1 MCGIMGI
8 INKKCNAISK
18 VIDGLERLEYRG
30 YDSCGI
36 AYLTANKIETIK
48 TKGRVKDLK
57 KLIDTNTKSDI
68 AIGHTRW
75 ATHGITSTVNAH
87 PHTIG
92 DITIVHNGIIENYLE
107 LKEMLSS
114 NGYQFKSTTDTEVA
128 CTLIDFYYQ
137 ENKDIN
143 KAITSFM
150 AKVKGSYAI
159 VLLCKD
165 IKDKIFVIKKDSPL
179 VIGVNTDTIFIASDI
194 PTILSECNDYYLL
207 NDLEWASISSDKI
220 NFYNNIGKELIKEK
234 QTFKDGNF
242 TYSKD
247 KYDHFM
253 LKEIME
259 QKDTLSNLIDYYLED
274 NKYLDLIDISKY
286 KRIDIVACGSA
297 YHAGLVGKYLFEEKA
312 NIETEVYLAS
322 EYRYKKN
329 FIDENSLVIFVSQSG
344 ETADTLACL
353 KKIKETKAHSLGIIN
368 VENSSISLLADE
380 VIYTKSGS
388 EIAVAT
394 TKAYTSQ
401 IAILLLLTLA
411 TLVKHNK
418 SYEIDKIVDELKNI
432 KDDVIK
438 VLDDNDK
445 YKDIAKK
452 IVASKKIFFLGRGLD
467 YAIMKEGDLK
477 LKEITYLSS
486 ECYAA
491 GELKHGPISLID
503 KDTLVIAGNTN
514 ELLYEKTESNLS
526 EVIARGAN
534 IILVTN
540 KETSNFNTIL
550 IPKRSD
556 FITPILEVIPLQLIS
571 YYTGV
576 LLKRDIDKPRNLA
589 KSVTVE

>member
-8 INKKCNAISK
+8 INKKGKAIKK
-18 VIDGLERLEYRG
+18 VIEGLEKLEYRG

-57 KLIDTNTKSDI
+57 ELIDTDTKSDI

-75 ATHGITSTVNAH
+75 ATHGVASTINAH
-87 PHTIG
+87 PHTVG
-92 DITIVHNGIIENYLE
+92 DITIVHNGIIENYIE
-107 LKEMLSS
+107 LKDMLISK
-114 NGYQFKSTTDTEVA
+114 GYSFKSTTDTEVA
-128 CTLIDFYYQ
+128 CALIDFYYQ

-194 PTILSECNDYYLL
+194 PTILSECSAYYLL
-207 NDLEWASISSDKI
+207 NDLEWASISSSKI
-220 NFYNNIGKELIKEK
+220 TFYSNKGKELIKEK

-259 QKDTLSNLIDYYLED
+259 QKDTLSNLINYYLEN
-274 NKYLDLIDISKY
+274 NKYLDLIDINEY
-286 KRIDIVACGSA
+286 KKIDIVACGSA
-297 YHAGLVGKYLFEEKA
+297 YHAGLVGKYLFEEEA
-312 NIETEVYLAS
+312 SVETNVYLAS

-329 FIDENSLVIFVSQSG
+329 FLDENSLVIFISQSG

-353 KKIKETKAHSLGIIN
+353 KKIKETKAKSLGIIN
-368 VENSSISLLADE
+368 VENSSISLAVDE

-401 IAILLLLTLA
+401 IAILVLLTLSS
-411 TLVKHNK
+411 LVKHNK
-418 SYEIDKIVDELKNI
+418 SYEIDKIVNELKNI
-432 KDDVIK
+432 KDDVLK
-438 VLDDNDK
+438 VLDNKDK
-445 YKDIAKK
+445 YKSIAKK
-452 IVASKKIFFLGRGLD
+452 IVDSKKIFFLGRSLD
-467 YAIMKEGDLK
+467 YAIMREGDLK

-514 ELLYEKTESNLS
+514 KLLYEKTESNLS
-526 EVIARGAN
+526 EVRARGAN

-540 KETSNFNTIL
+540 KGEDDSNII
-550 IPKRSD
+550 IPERSN

-571 YYTGV
+571 YYTG
-576 LLKRDIDKPRNLA
+576 LLLERDIDKPRNLA

>member
-8 INKKCNAISK
+8 INKKGNAIKK
-18 VIDGLERLEYRG
+18 VIEGLERLEYRG

-36 AYLTANKIETIK
+36 AYLTNNKIETIK

-57 KLIDTNTKSDI
+57 ELIDTDTKADI

-75 ATHGITSTVNAH
+75 ATHGVASTINAH
-87 PHTIG
+87 PHTVG
-92 DITIVHNGIIENYLE
+92 DITLVHNGIIENYLE
-107 LKEMLSS
+107 LKDMLISK
-114 NGYQFKSTTDTEVA
+114 GYKFKSETDTEVA
-128 CTLIDFYYQ
+128 CALIDFYYQ
-137 ENKDIN
+137 DDKDIN
-143 KAITSFM
+143 KAIVKFM
-150 AKVKGSYAI
+150 DKVKGSYAI
-159 VLLCKD
+159 LLLCKD
-165 IKDKIFVIKKDSPL
+165 IKDKIFVVKKDSPL
-179 VIGVNTDTIFIASDI
+179 VIGTNTDTVFIASDI
-194 PTILSECNDYYLL
+194 PTILSECSNYYLL
-207 NDLEWASISSDKI
+207 NDLEWASISNSKI
-220 NFYNNIGKELIKEK
+220 TFYSNNGEELTKEK
-234 QTFKDGNF
+234 QTFKDDNF

-247 KYDHFM
+247 KYEHFM

-259 QKDTLSNLIDYYLED
+259 QQDTLSNLIDYYLED

-297 YHAGLVGKYLFEEKA
+297 YHAGLVGKYLFEEEI
-312 NIETEVYLAS
+312 NIETQVYLAS

-329 FIDENSLVIFVSQSG
+329 FLDENSLVIFISQSG

-353 KKIKETKAHSLGIIN
+353 KKIKETKAKSLGIVN
-368 VENSSISLLADE
+368 VENSSISLAVDE

-401 IAILLLLTLA
+401 IAILSLLTLSV
-411 TLVKHNK
+411 LVKNK
-418 SYEIDKIVDELKNI
+418 ISCDRVINELKNI
-432 KDDVIK
+432 KTDVIK
-438 VLDDNDK
+438 VLEDKDK
-445 YKDIAKK
+445 YKSIAKK
-452 IVASKKIFFLGRGLD
+452 ITNSKKIFFLGRGLD
-467 YAIMKEGDLK
+467 YAIMREGDLK

-486 ECYAA
+486 SCYAA

-514 ELLYEKTESNLS
+514 KVLYEKTESNLS

-534 IILVTN
+534 IILITN
-540 KETSNFNTIL
+540 KDIDNNNTIV
-550 IPKRSD
+550 IPERSS
-556 FITPILEVIPLQLIS
+556 FITPILEVIPPQLIS

-576 LLKRDIDKPRNLA
+576 LLERDIDKPRNLA

>member
-8 INKKCNAISK
+8 INKKGMAIKK
-18 VIDGLERLEYRG
+18 VIEGLERLEYRG

-36 AYLTANKIETIK
+36 AYLTNNKIETVK

-57 KLIDTNTKSDI
+57 ELIDTDIKSDI

-75 ATHGITSTVNAH
+75 ATHGVASTINAH
-87 PHTIG
+87 PHTVG
-92 DITIVHNGIIENYLE
+92 DITLVHNGIIENYLE
-107 LKEMLSS
+107 LKEILISK
-114 NGYQFKSTTDTEVA
+114 GYQFKSTTDTEIA
-128 CTLIDFYYQ
+128 CALIDFYYQ
-137 ENKDIN
+137 ENKDIK
-143 KAITSFM
+143 KAIISFM
-150 AKVKGSYAI
+150 DKVKGSYAI

-179 VIGVNTDTIFIASDI
+179 VIGVNTDTVFVASDI

-207 NDLEWASISSDKI
+207 NDLEWASISSSEI
-220 NFYNNIGKELIKEK
+220 TFYSNKGEEQVKER

-259 QKDTLSNLIDYYLED
+259 QQDTLSNLINYYIED

-297 YHAGLVGKYLFEEKA
+297 YHAGLVGKYLFEEEA
-312 NIETEVYLAS
+312 NIETQVYLAS

-329 FIDENSLVIFVSQSG
+329 FLDENSLVIFISQSG

-353 KKIKETKAHSLGIIN
+353 KKIKETKAKSLGIIN
-368 VENSSISLLADE
+368 VENSSISIAVDE

-401 IAILLLLTLA
+401 IAVLALLTLSSLA
-411 TLVKHNK
+411 KHNK
-418 SYEIDKIVDELKNI
+418 SYDIDKIINELKNI
-432 KDDVIK
+432 KDDVKK
-438 VLDDNDK
+438 VLDDKDK
-445 YKDIAKK
+445 YKSIAKK
-452 IVASKKIFFLGRGLD
+452 IIASKKIFFLGRSID
-467 YAIMKEGDLK
+467 YAIMREGDLK

-514 ELLYEKTESNLS
+514 KILYEKTESNLS
-526 EVIARGAN
+526 EVVARGAN

-540 KETSNFNTIL
+540 KGKANSNTIV
-550 IPKRSD
+550 IPERSS
-556 FITPILEVIPLQLIS
+556 FISPILEVIPLQLIS

-576 LLKRDIDKPRNLA
+576 FLERDIDKPRNLA